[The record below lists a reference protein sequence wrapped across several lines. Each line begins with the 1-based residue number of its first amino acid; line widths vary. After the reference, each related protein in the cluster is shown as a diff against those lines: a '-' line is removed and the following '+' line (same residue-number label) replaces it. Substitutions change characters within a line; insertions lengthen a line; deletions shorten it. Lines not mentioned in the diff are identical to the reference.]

1 MSVKVRPVKICKM
14 KKMKIAVMLPVAMI
28 LLSACGGDHAAR
40 NLGDT
45 SKNSYHVPRDT
56 TRSDST
62 GADTNSM
69 DNGGSGG
76 TKIHK
81 PDTAKKK

>member
-1 MSVKVRPVKICKM
+1 MKNIKMLLLIPVGI
-14 KKMKIAVMLPVAMI
+14 I
-28 LLSACGGDHAAR
+28 SFSSCGGDHPAR

-45 SKNSYHVPRDT
+45 SKNSYHVPHDT
-56 TRSDST
+56 TRADST
-62 GADTNSM
+62 GADTNST
-69 DNGGSGG
+69 DNSGSGG